1 MFMVNDMAFETILV
15 IIIISCLVLIWY
27 LNTYNKFQ
35 AFIIRINEA
44 EANIDS
50 VLRKR
55 YDLLSKASKVI
66 EEDTKEENVLT
77 QIKEMKSSNLSNF
90 EVDRIVKDGL
100 NEFSIYK
107 EKYPKLKDNELFLKT
122 DIELIN
128 SESEIISLK
137 KYYNDIITDYNKYAR
152 IFPSCLVAFIS
163 RYKQRTYF
171 DGKDMNDKNIKDFK
185 I

>member
-1 MFMVNDMAFETILV
+1 MDAFSIFHLQY
-15 IIIISCLVLIWY
+15 IFLRHY
-27 LNTYNKFQ
+27 NTNYSL
-35 AFIIRINEA
+35 FIFIKYQIYVIRINEA

-66 EEDTKEENVLT
+66 EDDTKENNVLT

-90 EVDRIVKDGL
+90 EVDRIVKDGI
-100 NEFSIYK
+100 NEFSLYK
-107 EKYPKLKDNELFLKT
+107 KKYPKLKDNELFVKT

-137 KYYNDIITDYNKYAR
+137 KYYNDIITEYNRYGR
-152 IFPSCLVAFIS
+152 IFPSIIVALVL

-171 DGKDMNDKNIKDFK
+171 DGKDMNDEDIKDFK

>member
-1 MFMVNDMAFETILV
+1 MVNDMTFETILV
-15 IIIISCLVLIWY
+15 IIIVTCFILIWF
-27 LNTYNKFQ
+27 LSAYNRFQ
-35 AFIIRINEA
+35 KYIIRINEA

-66 EEDTKEENVLT
+66 EENTKEENVLI

-90 EVDRIVKDGL
+90 EVDRIVKDGI

-107 EKYPKLKDNELFLKT
+107 EKYPNLKDNDLFVKT

-128 SESEIISLK
+128 SEAEIISLK
-137 KYYNDIITDYNKYAR
+137 KYYNDIITEYNKYAR
-152 IFPSCLVAFIS
+152 ILPSRIVAFIS

-171 DGKDMNDKNIKDFK
+171 DGKDMNDDNIKDFK
-185 I
+185 L

>member
-1 MFMVNDMAFETILV
+1 MTLEVILITS
-15 IIIISCLVLIWY
+15 IIVCLFFIWF
-27 LNTYNKFQ
+27 LHTYNKFQ
-35 AFIIRINEA
+35 TFIIRINEA

-66 EEDTKEENVLT
+66 EDDTKEENVLT

-90 EVDRIVKDGL
+90 EVDRIVKDGI
-100 NEFSIYK
+100 NEFSVYK
-107 EKYPKLKDNELFLKT
+107 KKYPKLKDNELFIKT

-137 KYYNDIITDYNKYAR
+137 KYYNDIITEYNRYGR
-152 IFPSCLVAFIS
+152 IFPSIIVAFIL

-171 DGKDMNDKNIKDFK
+171 DGKDMNDENIKDFK

>member
-1 MFMVNDMAFETILV
+1 MGYETILL
-15 IIIISCLVLIWY
+15 IIIVCCFILIWF
-27 LNTYNKFQ
+27 LLTYNRFQ
-35 AFIIRINEA
+35 TYIIRINEA

-66 EEDTKEENVLT
+66 EENTKEENVLT

-90 EVDRIVKDGL
+90 EVDRIVNDGI

-107 EKYPKLKDNELFLKT
+107 EKYEKLKDNELFVKT
-122 DIELIN
+122 DIELTS
-128 SESEIISLK
+128 SEAEIVSLK
-137 KYYNDIITDYNKYAR
+137 KYYNDIITEYNRYAR
-152 IFPSCLVAFIS
+152 VFPSRIVAFIS

-171 DGKDMNDKNIKDFK
+171 DGKDMNDDDIKDFK

>member
-1 MFMVNDMAFETILV
+1 MVNDMAFETILV
-15 IIIISCLVLIWY
+15 IVIISCFVLIWF
-27 LNTYNKFQ
+27 LSSYNKFQ
-35 AFIIRINEA
+35 TFIIRINEA

-66 EEDTKEENVLT
+66 EDDTKEDNVLT

-90 EVDRIVKDGL
+90 EVDRIVRDGI

-107 EKYPKLKDNELFLKT
+107 EKYPKLKDNDLFLKT

-128 SESEIISLK
+128 SEAEIISLK
-137 KYYNDIITDYNKYAR
+137 KYYNDIITEYNRYAR
-152 IFPSCLVAFIS
+152 VFPSRIVAFIS

-171 DGKDMNDKNIKDFK
+171 DGKDMNDDNIKDFK
-185 I
+185 L

>member
-1 MFMVNDMAFETILV
+1 MVNNMAFETILV
-15 IIIISCLVLIWY
+15 IVIISCFVLIWF
-27 LNTYNKFQ
+27 LSSYNKFQ
-35 AFIIRINEA
+35 TFIIRINEA

-66 EEDTKEENVLT
+66 EDDTKEDNVLT

-90 EVDRIVKDGL
+90 EVDRIVRDGI

-107 EKYPKLKDNELFLKT
+107 EKYPKLKDNDLFLKT

-128 SESEIISLK
+128 SEAEIISLK
-137 KYYNDIITDYNKYAR
+137 KYYNDIITEYNRYAR
-152 IFPSCLVAFIS
+152 VFPSRIVAFIS

-171 DGKDMNDKNIKDFK
+171 DGKDMNDDNIKDFK
-185 I
+185 L

>member
-1 MFMVNDMAFETILV
+1 MTLELILV
-15 IIIISCLVLIWY
+15 IAILVCLFLIWF
-27 LNTYNKFQ
+27 LTTYNKFQ
-35 AFIIRINEA
+35 TFIIRINEA

-66 EEDTKEENVLT
+66 EDDTKENNVLT

-90 EVDRIVKDGL
+90 EVDRIVKDGI
-100 NEFSIYK
+100 NEFSLYK
-107 EKYPKLKDNELFLKT
+107 KKYPKLKDNELFVKT

-137 KYYNDIITDYNKYAR
+137 KYYNDIITEYNRYGR
-152 IFPSCLVAFIS
+152 IFPSIIVALVL

-171 DGKDMNDKNIKDFK
+171 DGKDMNDEDIKDFK

>member
-1 MFMVNDMAFETILV
+1 MTLELILV
-15 IIIISCLVLIWY
+15 IAILVCLFLIWF
-27 LNTYNKFQ
+27 LTTYNKFQ
-35 AFIIRINEA
+35 TFIIRINEA

-66 EEDTKEENVLT
+66 EDDTKENNVLT

-90 EVDRIVKDGL
+90 EVDRIVKDGI
-100 NEFSIYK
+100 NEFSLYK
-107 EKYPKLKDNELFLKT
+107 KKYPKLKDNELFVKT
-122 DIELIN
+122 DIGLIN

-137 KYYNDIITDYNKYAR
+137 KYYNDIITEYNRYGR
-152 IFPSCLVAFIS
+152 IFPSIIVALVL

-171 DGKDMNDKNIKDFK
+171 DGKDMNDEDIKDFK

>member
-1 MFMVNDMAFETILV
+1 MTLETILV
-15 IIIISCLVLIWY
+15 IFIIGCLFFIWF
-27 LNTYNKFQ
+27 LLTYNKFQ
-35 AFIIRINEA
+35 TYIIRINEA

-66 EEDTKEENVLT
+66 EEDTKENNVLI

-90 EVDRIVKDGL
+90 EVDRIVRDGI

-107 EKYPKLKDNELFLKT
+107 EKYPKLKDNDLFVKT

-137 KYYNDIITDYNKYAR
+137 KYYNDIITEYNRYDR
-152 IFPSCLVAFIS
+152 VFPSVIVAFIL

-171 DGKDMNDKNIKDFK
+171 DGKDMNDKDIKDFK

>member
-1 MFMVNDMAFETILV
+1 MTLETILV
-15 IIIISCLVLIWY
+15 IFIIGCLFFIWF
-27 LNTYNKFQ
+27 LLTYNKFQ
-35 AFIIRINEA
+35 TYIIRINEA

-66 EEDTKEENVLT
+66 EEDTKENNVLI

-90 EVDRIVKDGL
+90 EVDRIVRDGI

-107 EKYPKLKDNELFLKT
+107 EKYPKLKDNDLFVKT

-137 KYYNDIITDYNKYAR
+137 KYYNDIITEYNRYAR
-152 IFPSCLVAFIS
+152 VFPSVIVAFIL

-171 DGKDMNDKNIKDFK
+171 DGKDMNDKDIKDFK

>member
-1 MFMVNDMAFETILV
+1 MGYETILLIFV
-15 IIIISCLVLIWY
+15 IICFILIWFSI
-27 LNTYNKFQ
+27 TYNKFQ
-35 AFIIRINEA
+35 TYIIRINEA

-55 YDLLSKASKVI
+55 YDLLSKISKVI
-66 EEDTKEENVLT
+66 EENTKDNDVLK
-77 QIKEMKSSNLSNF
+77 QIKDMKSSNLSNF
-90 EVDRIVKDGL
+90 EVDRIVMDGI

-107 EKYPKLKDNELFLKT
+107 EKYPKLKDNELFIKT

-137 KYYNDIITDYNKYAR
+137 KYYNDIITEYNRYGR
-152 IFPSCLVAFIS
+152 IFPSIIVALVL

-171 DGKDMNDKNIKDFK
+171 DGKDMNDDNIKDFK
-185 I
+185 L